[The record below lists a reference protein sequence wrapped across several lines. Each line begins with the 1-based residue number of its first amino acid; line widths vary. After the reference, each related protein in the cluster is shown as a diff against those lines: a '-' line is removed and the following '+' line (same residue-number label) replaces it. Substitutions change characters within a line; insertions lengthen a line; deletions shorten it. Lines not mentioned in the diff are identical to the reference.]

1 MKTKQL
7 FRMMT
12 MALCVMLMSGIMTSC
27 KDKND
32 SENSSSDKATAA
44 FMQFS
49 FATTDEM
56 MQIFDFNVEYYDENG
71 SLKNDKLTE
80 AAWSKRINSSSL
92 PAKLGFRV
100 KLEMKKNVSLPG
112 DKKVLISYSHS
123 YTSSAMDADHKAVGD
138 LKRGS
143 SDVESEIKSTQVEG
157 WAKEHAAKPLIQVA
171 FDYDA
176 NGNAS
181 NGQW

>member
-12 MALCVMLMSGIMTSC
+12 VVLCAMLMSSLMTSC
-27 KDKND
+27 NSKNNPED
-32 SENSSSDKATAA
+32 STGKKAA

-92 PAKLGFRV
+92 PAKFGFRV

-176 NGNAS
+176 NGNAN

>member
-12 MALCVMLMSGIMTSC
+12 VAVCAMLMSSLMTSC
-27 KDKND
+27 NSKNNPED
-32 SENSSSDKATAA
+32 STGKKAAAA

-56 MQIFDFNVEYYDENG
+56 MQIVEYYDENG

-92 PAKLGFRV
+92 PAKFGFRV